1 MQRGLLQH
9 ALGDQSLPRIHSI
22 TQHQRDWK
30 STWSKDPYHVM
41 KQTHSIRLRKSP
53 KLKKHRRLRAYPWGG
68 ALSAYPALP
77 QPGYVCLQVCSE
89 HSHSQQHREKRC
101 CHSWLMA
108 QLHTFHVSFHEISFL
123 KGSFTSSNSSFALP
137 NPFSHW
143 HLKAFSTFL
152 LSPLLP

>member
-1 MQRGLLQH
+1 MRWVTRACHGYT
-9 ALGDQSLPRIHSI
+9 AL
-22 TQHQRDWK
+22 
-30 STWSKDPYHVM
+30 
-41 KQTHSIRLRKSP
+41 HSIRETGKVLGVKTRTTLWNRHTASGSGNPPSWKSI
-53 KLKKHRRLRAYPWGG
+53 GG
-68 ALSAYPALP
+68 WEHTRGEVLYQLTLLFLSQAMSACRSALNR
-77 QPGYVCLQVCSE
+77 

>member
-89 HSHSQQHREKRC
+89 QTQPFPTTQRKTMLSFVTNGTAPHLSCLFSRNFLSKRK
-101 CHSWLMA
+101 
-108 QLHTFHVSFHEISFL
+108 FHIF
-123 KGSFTSSNSSFALP
+123 
-137 NPFSHW
+137 
-143 HLKAFSTFL
+143 
-152 LSPLLP
+152 